1 MKRLLAKRREFA
13 RMAYFGACFA
23 VCLTWVAHAPAQ
35 EASGPTQETCL
46 RFVQGFYDWYVPLT
60 KKRMNEPT
68 FNVALQTKP
77 DVFNP
82 DLLQALRV
90 DSEASAHAKDD
101 IVGIDFDPFI
111 GGQDP
116 AGRYEARNATLRNNK
131 CSVEIWRV
139 SPTGKAAN
147 SGKPDVI
154 ADVGFDRGHWKFVNF
169 RYPDVKTDLLS
180 VLKTLREERNQ

>member
-1 MKRLLAKRREFA
+1 MKRLLVKRRGFA
-13 RMAYFGACFA
+13 RIAYCGACAA
-23 VCLTWVAHAPAQ
+23 VCLTCVAQAPAQ
-35 EASGPTQETCL
+35 ETSGPTQGSCL
-46 RFVQGFYDWYVPLT
+46 RFVQAFYDWYVPLT

-68 FNVALQTKP
+68 FDVVLQKKP
-77 DVFNP
+77 DVFNS

-111 GGQDP
+111 GSQDP
-116 AGRYEARNATLRNNK
+116 ANRYEARNAALLNDK

-139 SPTGKAAN
+139 SPAAIAKPT
-147 SGKPDVI
+147 KPDVV
-154 ADVGFDRGHWKFVNF
+154 ADVGFDRGHWKFVDF

-180 VLKTLREERNQ
+180 VLKTLREERKH